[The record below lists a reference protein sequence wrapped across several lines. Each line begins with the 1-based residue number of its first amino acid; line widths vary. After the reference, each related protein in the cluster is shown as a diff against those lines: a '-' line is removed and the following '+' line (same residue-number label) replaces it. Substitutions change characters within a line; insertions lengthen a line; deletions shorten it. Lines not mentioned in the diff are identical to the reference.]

1 MRLEPLTE
9 ICKSRNNGDDD
20 EDDTY
25 FPTVQE
31 LIAGRGVGGGHASK
45 AVDKPA
51 LDNSDRSINP
61 DEFILGLN
69 SGNSQS
75 GCANS
80 SSLWISS
87 LTIYR
92 QSCLCKRG

>member
-9 ICKSRNNGDDD
+9 ICKSSNNGDDD

-31 LIAGRGVGGGHASK
+31 LIAGQGGRHTPK

-51 LDNSDRSINP
+51 LDDSDRSINP
-61 DEFILGLN
+61 NEFMLGPN
-69 SGNSQS
+69 SGNSQ
-75 GCANS
+75 GECANS
-80 SSLWISS
+80 SSL
-87 LTIYR
+87 
-92 QSCLCKRG
+92 

>member
-1 MRLEPLTE
+1 ME
-9 ICKSRNNGDDD
+9 ICKSRNNSDDD

-31 LIAGRGVGGGHASK
+31 LTAGRGGGHAPK

-51 LDNSDRSINP
+51 LDDSDRSINP

-69 SGNSQS
+69 SGNGQS

-80 SSLWISS
+80 SSL
-87 LTIYR
+87 
-92 QSCLCKRG
+92 

>member
-9 ICKSRNNGDDD
+9 ICKSSNNGDDD

-31 LIAGRGVGGGHASK
+31 LTAGRGVGGEHALK
-45 AVDKPA
+45 VVDKPA

-61 DEFILGLN
+61 DEFILVPNL
-69 SGNSQS
+69 GNSQ
-75 GCANS
+75 GECTNP
-80 SSLWISS
+80 SSL
-87 LTIYR
+87 
-92 QSCLCKRG
+92 